1 MKRFKNKVVLV
12 TGAGS
17 GIGRSTAIRMDAEGA
32 NLIIVDI
39 NEKDLIKTQSML
51 KNKESHFKVLDISA
65 SEDVKKLFADINKLD
80 AVINI
85 AGILRFDNSHE
96 VQIDDWNK
104 ILNVNLTGTFFMCS
118 YALPLLIKSKGA
130 IVNVSST
137 AALGSHAWT
146 AAYSASKGGISA
158 FSKTLAVE
166 YGMKGLNVN
175 CVCPASIETPMSKNP
190 SMPKDIDTRL
200 LKKIMPIDG
209 VNRSPDDV
217 ASTIAFLA
225 SKDAIHINGIDLRVD
240 GGLLT

>member
-1 MKRFKNKVVLV
+1 MLI

-17 GIGRSTAIRMDAEGA
+17 GIGKSTALRLDKEGA
-32 NLIIVDI
+32 TLIIVDI
-39 NEKDLIKTQSML
+39 NEEHLNTTKKLLS
-51 KNKESHFKVLDISA
+51 NKRSSSIVLDISNLDGINQCF
-65 SEDVKKLFADINKLD
+65 EMVKEEHKKLD
-80 AVINI
+80 ALINV

-96 VQIDDWNK
+96 VKIEDWNK
-104 ILNVNLTGTFFMCS
+104 ILNVNLTGTFFMCHH
-118 YALPLLIKSKGA
+118 ALPMLLETQGF

-166 YGMKGLNVN
+166 YGTKGLNVN
-175 CVCPASIETPMSKNP
+175 CVCPASINTPMTASPNFP
-190 SMPKDIDTRL
+190 ADIDTRL
-200 LKKIMPIDG
+200 LKKIMPVDG

-225 SKDAIHINGIDLRVD
+225 SEDAVHINGIDLRVD